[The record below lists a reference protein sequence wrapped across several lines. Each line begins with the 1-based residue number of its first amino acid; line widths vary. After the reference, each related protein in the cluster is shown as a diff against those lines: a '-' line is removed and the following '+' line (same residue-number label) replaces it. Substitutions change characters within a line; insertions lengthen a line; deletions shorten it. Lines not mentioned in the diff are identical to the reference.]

1 MVNGNSIA
9 IKDTIL
15 KAAQQVFSKYGYKKS
30 TLDDIAKYIG
40 KGKSALYYY
49 YKSKL
54 EIFEGVLAYEIEQMG
69 DALFSA
75 LESEKSPQQK
85 LRRYIIKRMELYH
98 QLVNFY
104 GAIQQ
109 EYVENLSV
117 IEKIRVQYDKLEL
130 QLISDIIRKGVED
143 GQFKSRNIA
152 LTANAIISAMKG
164 FEYGFSKETDL
175 KKIEDDIDQ
184 LLDVL
189 FYGIVVVK
197 EKNKLKK

>member
-1 MVNGNSIA
+1 MSNSHNIG
-9 IKDTIL
+9 IKETIL
-15 KAAQQVFSKYGYKKS
+15 KAAQEVFSKYGYKKT
-30 TLDDIAKYIG
+30 TLDDIAQYVG

-54 EIFEGVLAYEIEQMG
+54 ELFEAVLAFEIEQMG

-104 GAIQQ
+104 SAIQQ
-109 EYVENLSV
+109 EYVENLTV
-117 IEKIRVQYDKLEL
+117 IEKIREQYDNLEL
-130 QLISDIIRKGVED
+130 QLISDIIRDGVE
-143 GQFKSRNIA
+143 QRKFKSRNIS
-152 LTANAIISAMKG
+152 LTANAIIIAMKG
-164 FEYGFSKETDL
+164 FEYSFSKETDL
-175 KKIEDDIDQ
+175 KKMESDIDQ

-189 FYGIVVVK
+189 FYGIVVVDD
-197 EKNKLKK
+197 NN

>member
-1 MVNGNSIA
+1 MANGNSTA

-15 KAAQQVFSKYGYKKS
+15 KAAQEVFSKYGYKKT
-30 TLDDIAKYIG
+30 TLEDIAQYIG

-49 YKSKL
+49 FKSKQ
-54 EIFEGVLAYEIEQMG
+54 EIFEAVLAYEIAQMG

-75 LESEKSPQQK
+75 VESEKSPQQK

-98 QLVNFY
+98 QLANFY

-117 IEKIRVQYDKLEL
+117 IEKIREQYDKLEL
-130 QLISDIIRKGVED
+130 QLISDIIRKGVEE
-143 GQFKSRNIA
+143 GKFKNRNIP
-152 LTANAIISAMKG
+152 LTANAIIIAMKG

-184 LLDVL
+184 LLEVL